1 MLGRTYENFEIF
13 RLFRIYEYGIV
24 SFPDYVLVL
33 GGYGGASGSGDYVTT
48 VAKYDGGM
56 F

>member
-13 RLFRIYEYGIV
+13 RVFRIYRYSIV

-33 GGYGGASGSGDYVTT
+33 GGYGSGSVTT